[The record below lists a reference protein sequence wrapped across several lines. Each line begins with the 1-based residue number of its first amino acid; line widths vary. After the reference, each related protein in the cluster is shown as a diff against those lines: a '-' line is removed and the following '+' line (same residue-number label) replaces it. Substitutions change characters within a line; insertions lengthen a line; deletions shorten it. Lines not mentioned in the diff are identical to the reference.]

1 MALPSPDTVAAM
13 LADPATRIATLDA
26 LDRHDGPHDTALG
39 LAVAPALTELLCLDG
54 AEVSHAVY
62 QRVGLLRGRLLIEA
76 DDPVAMYGASMGDGL
91 YARELTAPSVGMGGL
106 RSKSASQLG
115 TDDALS
121 FACGSA
127 LVMALGFGH
136 GLTRTIAAA
145 GFGSAQE

>member
-26 LDRHDGPHDTALG
+26 LDRHDGPHDMALG

-76 DDPVAMYGASMGDGL
+76 DDPVAMYGASLGDGL
-91 YARELTAPSVGMGGL
+91 YAREFTAPSVGMGGL
-106 RSKSASQLG
+106 RSKTAAQLG
-115 TDDALS
+115 PT
-121 FACGSA
+121 
-127 LVMALGFGH
+127 
-136 GLTRTIAAA
+136 TR
-145 GFGSAQE
+145 